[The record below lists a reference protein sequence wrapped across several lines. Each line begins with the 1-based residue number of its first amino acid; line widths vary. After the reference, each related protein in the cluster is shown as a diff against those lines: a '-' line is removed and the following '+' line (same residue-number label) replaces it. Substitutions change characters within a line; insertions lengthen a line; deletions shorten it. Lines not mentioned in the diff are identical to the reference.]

1 MIKLIAFD
9 MDGTLLNSNKNLS
22 PEVYKILKELKD
34 KDIVFVAISGREIF
48 SLKEIFKDVEEDIVY
63 ASNNGN
69 YITYK
74 DEVIFENYI
83 ENYMVDK
90 VARIIRK
97 KAKHNTIYCSKDT
110 VYSESII
117 PSIVGR
123 KWNLKVKYV
132 RDITKVED
140 KILKIT
146 TFGSKK
152 IVNKAL
158 DAVNI
163 LNDKVMIT
171 KSGTTCFDICRLGG
185 TKKQGINVL
194 QEVFNVGYNETMV
207 FGDHM
212 NDLEMMSSAYYS
224 YAMENAEEEVKNN
237 ARFIASTNDDDGV
250 VKAIK
255 EVALCKEELNR
266 YSL

>member
-1 MIKLIAFD
+1 MIKLIASD
-9 MDGTLLNSNKNLS
+9 MDGTLLNSNKHLS
-22 PEVYKILKELKD
+22 PSIHGILNKLREKG
-34 KDIVFVAISGREIF
+34 IIFVAISGRDIF

-83 ENYMVDK
+83 DNSMVDK
-90 VARIIRK
+90 VAKIIRK

-110 VYSESII
+110 IYSESII
-117 PSIVGR
+117 PGIVGR

-146 TFGSKK
+146 TFGAEK
-152 IVNKAL
+152 IINRAL
-158 DAVNI
+158 EAVSE
-163 LNDKVMIT
+163 LNDKLMIT

-185 TKKQGINVL
+185 TKKQGINIL
-194 QEVFNVGYNETMV
+194 QEIFNVGYNETMV

-224 YAMENAEEEVKNN
+224 YAMENAEEEVKKN
-237 ARFIASTNDDDGV
+237 ARFIAGTNDNDGV
-250 VKAIK
+250 INVIK
-255 EVALCKEELNR
+255 EVALYEEELNI
-266 YSL
+266 

>member
-1 MIKLIAFD
+1 MIKLIASD
-9 MDGTLLNSNKNLS
+9 MDGTLLNSNKHLS
-22 PEVYKILKELKD
+22 PSIHGILNKLREKG
-34 KDIVFVAISGREIF
+34 IIFVAISGRDIF

-83 ENYMVDK
+83 DNSMVDK
-90 VARIIRK
+90 VAKIIRK

-110 VYSESII
+110 IYSESII
-117 PSIVGR
+117 PGIVGR

-146 TFGSKK
+146 TFGAEK
-152 IVNKAL
+152 IINRAL
-158 DAVNI
+158 EAVSE
-163 LNDKVMIT
+163 LNDKLMIT

-185 TKKQGINVL
+185 TKKQGINIL
-194 QEVFNVGYNETMV
+194 QEIFNVGYNETMV

-224 YAMENAEEEVKNN
+224 YAMENAEEEVKKN
-237 ARFIASTNDDDGV
+237 ARFIAGTNDNDGV
-250 VKAIK
+250 INVSK
-255 EVALCKEELNR
+255 EVALYEEELNI
-266 YSL
+266 

>member
-1 MIKLIAFD
+1 MIKLIASD
-9 MDGTLLNSNKNLS
+9 MDGTLLNSNKQLS
-22 PEVYKILKELKD
+22 PSLYGILKKLND
-34 KDIVFVAISGREIF
+34 KGIVFVAISGREIF

-83 ENYMVDK
+83 EHNMVYK
-90 VARIIRK
+90 VAKIIRK
-97 KAKHNTIYCSKDT
+97 KAKYNTIYCSKDT

-117 PSIVGR
+117 PCIVGK
-123 KWNLKVKYV
+123 KWKLKVKYV

-146 TFGSKK
+146 TFGNEK
-152 IVNKAL
+152 L
-158 DAVNI
+158 
-163 LNDKVMIT
+163 MIT
-171 KSGTTCFDICRLGG
+171 KSGSTCFDICKLGG
-185 TKKQGINVL
+185 TKKQGINIL
-194 QEVFNVGYNETMV
+194 QKRFNVGYNETMV

-224 YAMENAEEEVKNN
+224 YAMENAEEEVKKN
-237 ARFIASTNDDDGV
+237 ARFIAETNDDDGV
-250 VKAIK
+250 IKAIK
-255 EVALCKEELNR
+255 EVAFCEEELNS
-266 YSL
+266 YDI

>member
-1 MIKLIAFD
+1 MIKLIASD
-9 MDGTLLNSNKNLS
+9 MDGTLLNSNKHLS
-22 PEVYKILKELKD
+22 PSIHGILNKLREKG
-34 KDIVFVAISGREIF
+34 IIFVAISGRDIF

-83 ENYMVDK
+83 DNSMVDK
-90 VARIIRK
+90 VAKIIRK

-110 VYSESII
+110 IYSESII
-117 PSIVGR
+117 PGIVGR

-146 TFGSKK
+146 TFGAEK
-152 IVNKAL
+152 IINRAL
-158 DAVNI
+158 EAVSE
-163 LNDKVMIT
+163 LNDKLMIT

-185 TKKQGINVL
+185 TKKQGINIL
-194 QEVFNVGYNETMV
+194 QEIFNVGYNETMV

-224 YAMENAEEEVKNN
+224 YAMENAEEEVKKN
-237 ARFIASTNDDDGV
+237 ARFIAGTNDNDGV
-250 VKAIK
+250 INVIK
-255 EVALCKEELNR
+255 EVALCEEELNI
-266 YSL
+266 